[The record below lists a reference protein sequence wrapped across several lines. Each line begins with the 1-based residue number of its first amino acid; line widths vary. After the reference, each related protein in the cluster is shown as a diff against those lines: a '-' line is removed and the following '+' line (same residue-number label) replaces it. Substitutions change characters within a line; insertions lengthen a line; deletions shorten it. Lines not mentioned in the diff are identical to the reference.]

1 MAGSAREFFDGV
13 EARIDPEK
21 TRGETVSY
29 RFDIEGAGCWHVEVV
44 DGRAAGRE
52 SGDGAACII
61 RMKEETLLKL
71 VNGQTKPT
79 TAFMTGKIKVDG
91 DMGLALKLQQLFF

>member
-1 MAGSAREFFDGV
+1 MAGSAREFFEGV
-13 EARIDPEK
+13 ESRIDPER

-29 RFDIEGAGCWHVEVV
+29 RFDIDGAGSWRVVV
-44 DGRAAGRE
+44 D
-52 SGDGAACII
+52 DGATTVEEGGGEADCVI

-71 VNGQTKPT
+71 VRGDQKPT

-91 DMGLALKLQQLFF
+91 DVGLALKLQQLFF